1 MCFDRFGQ
9 SRASLG
15 DYLDMAGVIVQQALK
30 TWAGYRACGRH
41 HTNAARLT
49 ERRSRLDARLHR
61 NHRDINCRPNFLSR
75 GRRCGVAGDDQGF
88 GAACH
93 QRPGNQNA
101 AFLEKNLRAVAVR
114 QKAGISEVKKVLFRE
129 LTAQGS

>member
-1 MCFDRFGQ
+1 
-9 SRASLG
+9 
-15 DYLDMAGVIVQQALK
+15 MAGVIVQQALK
-30 TWAGYRACGRH
+30 TRTGYRAGRRH

-61 NHRDINCRPNFLSR
+61 NHRHINRRPNFLSR
-75 GRRCGVAGDDQGF
+75 GRRCGVAGNHQGF

-101 AFLEKNLRAVAVR
+101 AFLEKNLRAVAVG
-114 QKAGISEVKKVLFRE
+114 QKAGIGEVKKVLFRE